1 MDEVI
6 EEFLIESREAVD
18 QLDRDLVLLEASPD
32 QKDVVG
38 RVFRALHTIKGSCG
52 FLDFKKLERV
62 AHLGEGLLARIR
74 DGKAFFTTEVA
85 SALLATIDA
94 IRQMLEAITAT
105 ERDGELTYPELL
117 EDLKRLTEAE
127 PGKSTP
133 QVAHVVV
140 AEATTTIVEKKPR
153 GARKRKQP
161 PPPPQTALLSL
172 RPVPAP
178 ELPVVSPPEPP
189 HLEAAPR
196 APEAAPHTAQ
206 AETVRVDVELLD
218 RLMDLAGELVL
229 TRNQVR
235 AIQQGLESRQ
245 LASASQRLNLVTA
258 GLQEGIMLMR
268 MQPVEHLFG
277 KFPRLVRDTAKQCGK
292 QASVELEGKNAELD
306 RSLLEAIKD
315 PLTHLIRNAVDHGI
329 ELPERRLE
337 RGKPAEGKVR
347 VRAVHQGG
355 HVSIEISDDGAGIP
369 LDRVRQKAVAAG
381 LIDAERAQKMSDAE
395 ATSLIFLPGLS
406 TASSVTS
413 VSGRG
418 VGMDVVKTNVERLGG
433 TVEVETRLGAG
444 TTFRLK
450 LPLTLAIIP
459 ALIVEAAGE
468 RYAIPQGHLLELVL
482 VDRRKQGLESVYD
495 APVFRLR
502 EKLLPVVFLGESL
515 GLVTRQECLAKDKH
529 HMAVLQ
535 INGLC
540 YGLVV
545 DRVIDQQEVV
555 VKPLAAQLEQVA
567 AYSAC
572 TILGD
577 GRVVLI
583 LDAAGVAQRSSVGRN
598 PDLEPADEVAH
609 SGEPTGKLESYLLLS
624 ERDVRV
630 ALPLDRVLRLE
641 TVPVARLE
649 HSGAREVLQHENDVL
664 PLVRLKDLLLHAGA
678 EDPPPSRH
686 VNVIVLATAEGRIG
700 IVVHDVI
707 DVVDLPAPQRS
718 IAGDDLIM
726 GTVVVQDRVTDVW
739 DIDVLLA
746 RSGIRVEQRLLRSA

>member
-1 MDEVI
+1 LDEVI

-32 QKDVVG
+32 QKDVVS

-52 FLDFKKLERV
+52 FLDFKNLERV
-62 AHLGEGLLARIR
+62 AHLGEGLLAKIR
-74 DGKAFFTTEVA
+74 DGKATVTTEVA

-94 IRQMLEAITAT
+94 IREMLELITAT
-105 ERDGELTYPELL
+105 ERDGEQTYSELVA
-117 EDLKRLTEAE
+117 ELKRLTDGE
-127 PGKSTP
+127 PLP
-133 QVAHVVV
+133 ILPHVTSVLI

-153 GARKRKQP
+153 AGRKRKPQP
-161 PPPPQTALLSL
+161 QPQTALLSL
-172 RPVPAP
+172 RPVPPPA
-178 ELPVVSPPEPP
+178 LPVVAPPEPP
-189 HLEAAPR
+189 PLEASPR
-196 APEAAPHTAQ
+196 GPEAAAPSAQ

-258 GLQEGIMLMR
+258 GLQEGIMRMR
-268 MQPVEHLFG
+268 MQSVEHIFG

-292 QASVELEGKNAELD
+292 MATVVLEGKDAELD

-329 ELPERRLE
+329 EMPERRLE

-347 VRAVHQGG
+347 VRAVHEGG
-355 HVSIEISDDGAGIP
+355 HVSIEIADDGAGIP

-381 LIDAERAQKMSDAE
+381 LIDAERAQRMSDAE

-418 VGMDVVKTNVERLGG
+418 VGMDVVKTNVEKLGG

-502 EKLLPVVFLGESL
+502 ERLLPVVFLGETL
-515 GLVTRQECLAKDKH
+515 GLVTRQECLAKEKH

-555 VKPLAAQLEQVA
+555 VKPLASQLEQVV

-572 TILGD
+572 TVLGD

-583 LDAAGVAQRSSVGRN
+583 LDAAGLAQRASVRRN
-598 PDLEPADEVAH
+598 PELEPESAVEHA
-609 SGEPTGKLESYLLLS
+609 SAPTGKLESYLLLS

-641 TVPVARLE
+641 TVALARLE
-649 HSGAREVLQHENDVL
+649 HSGAREVVQHENEVL

-678 EDPPPSRH
+678 EDPPPSRY
-686 VNVIVLATAEGRIG
+686 VNVVVLATGDGRIG

-707 DVVDLPAPQRS
+707 DVVELPTPERS
-718 IAGDDLIM
+718 IAGDDLVLA
-726 GTVVVQDRVTDVW
+726 TVVVQERVTDVW
-739 DIDVLLA
+739 NIDTLLA
-746 RSGIRVEQRLLRSA
+746 RSGIRVETCLLRSA